1 MKHAIKLSTVILAS
15 IFAVVACEKEQA
27 PEAEYQPGETITIT
41 ATLPSVPATDP
52 ATKVD
57 FTQGTNK
64 VDLAWSTGDALTI
77 IGEDTSESQ
86 TFTLSG
92 ISGSKAN
99 FTGTAVSGSS
109 FTVLYP
115 GTVTSVAAMDAKS
128 FTGQTQTGNESL
140 AHLTGAWTAK
150 VTGLS
155 DFSDVKFAAPAGG
168 SFAQSGIL
176 KFHIQVPDVVTTVK
190 GVGIEA
196 PSAVFYTDNASTKAT
211 SLDMTLSGV
220 TLDSKHAFTAYMA
233 LSQKS
238 SDAVAASG
246 VITVKFVDSYDN
258 TWKKDITLTQ
268 EFVLQAG
275 KVNVITL
282 DKSAWTS
289 TGRYAGG
296 TGIDGDPWLIT
307 EPIHMQH
314 MAADLVSGET
324 KYFKMMA
331 DVDMSGETWTPLNN
345 ASPFD
350 KAVNFDGNG
359 KKISNMSAPLFADLN
374 GTVKDLTIN
383 AADVTLSATGGI
395 LANTVNTSAS
405 VVSGITVTGSTLSP
419 APETADPAQ
428 YYGILAGE
436 VLTGSSFDDCHIIN
450 SEVTL
455 KGTTAAY
462 VGMAFGHVNNVS
474 AKIGDTIGCTVESS
488 TLNSGNYAAGFISS
502 LDAGTVSNNVVSC
515 EVTGSSTISTFIA
528 NMKEGTLTANTVSG
542 SVSGKQN
549 IGGLV
554 GNANTGTF
562 TANATSVA
570 ITGTNYYLGG
580 LIGTLKGGIV
590 DNCHASGNITQTG
603 GSNYSRTGGLVGQ
616 MEGGTVRNGCYY
628 STGTINVKGQYAG
641 GLVGFLSNGTVQDSY
656 ANTTIITTQNSAGG
670 LIGDFE
676 PGDGEIHTLQSCH
689 AIVTISTSGSY
700 FYGGLIGIVNNKVQV
715 KKCYANVD
723 LKAKADG
730 KLANCGGI
738 IGQILAA
745 SNLTVEN
752 SYATGSFGDSTYRTR
767 RWNGGILGNTASGA
781 AITVT
786 NCYSSFTITSANIGL
801 EGALVGN
808 NGSTTLTS
816 TGYIGWS
823 SLANMAGA
831 GNAVATTGNYL
842 GMEDSILSQA
852 KKFTAPN
859 NWDFDTIW
867 NEVNPPTLK

>member
-1 MKHAIKLSTVILAS
+1 MKHAIKLSSLILAS

-27 PEAEYQPGETITIT
+27 PQNEYKPGETVTIT

-168 SFAQSGIL
+168 TFAQSGIL

-211 SLDMTLSGV
+211 SLDMTLSGI
-220 TLDSKHAFTAYMA
+220 TLDAKHAFTAYMA
-233 LSQKS
+233 LSQKN
-238 SDAVAASG
+238 SDAVAASE

-258 TWKKDITLTQ
+258 TWEKEITLTQ

-282 DKSAWTS
+282 DKSAWSS

-296 TGIDGDPWLIT
+296 TGVDGDPWLIT

-314 MAADLVSGET
+314 IAADLVSGET

-359 KKISNMSAPLFADLN
+359 KKISNLGMPLFYTYN
-374 GTVKDLTIN
+374 GDVANLTIEGVEIDQTKGN
-383 AADVTLSATGGI
+383 
-395 LANTVNTSAS
+395 
-405 VVSGITVTGSTLSP
+405 
-419 APETADPAQ
+419 
-428 YYGILAGE
+428 YGILGRQASVADGTATN
-436 VLTGSSFDDCHIIN
+436 VTVKNSSIKSGNSVVGALFGTISKNIVITGCIAEN
-450 SEVTL
+450 VTL
-455 KGTTAAY
+455 QATQQ
-462 VGMAFGHVNNVS
+462 V
-474 AKIGDTIGCTVESS
+474 
-488 TLNSGNYAAGFISS
+488 
-502 LDAGTVSNNVVSC
+502 
-515 EVTGSSTISTFIA
+515 
-528 NMKEGTLTANTVSG
+528 
-542 SVSGKQN
+542 
-549 IGGLV
+549 GGLV
-554 GNANTGTF
+554 GLMQAG
-562 TANATSVA
+562 S
-570 ITGTNYYLGG
+570 I
-580 LIGTLKGGIV
+580 
-590 DNCHASGNITQTG
+590 DNCSASG
-603 GSNYSRTGGLVGQ
+603 SA
-616 MEGGTVRNGCYY
+616 TVTTY
-628 STGTINVKGQYAG
+628 YAG
-641 GLVGFLSNGTVQDSY
+641 GLVGLINGSVEGVITISNSHSSVVVSH
-656 ANTTIITTQNSAGG
+656 TTGNNSRVGG
-670 LIGDFE
+670 LIGQIE
-676 PGDGEIHTLQSCH
+676 HN
-689 AIVTISTSGSY
+689 ATIEKCYATGNVSGTGHY
-700 FYGGLIGIVNNKVQV
+700 GGGLIGVINATEGTVNISK
-715 KKCYANVD
+715 
-723 LKAKADG
+723 
-730 KLANCGGI
+730 
-738 IGQILAA
+738 
-745 SNLTVEN
+745 
-752 SYATGSFGDSTYRTR
+752 SYATGNVSMNT
-767 RWNGGILGNTASGA
+767 GGNFAHAGGLLGRVDAG
-781 AITVT
+781 TVNIS
-786 NCYSSFTITSANIGL
+786 NCYSTGSVTIRRYSG
-801 EGALVGN
+801 GFVGTN
-808 NGSTTLTS
+808 NGTLSITNSYTTSDISGIALSTACGLVLGSNSGTVTC
-816 TGYIGWS
+816 TGFVAWNSCDRLFCYP
-823 SLANMAGA
+823 AGA
-831 GNAVATTGNYL
+831 VSTTGNYY
-842 GMEDSILSQA
+842 GTEGSVSSQA
-852 KKFTAPN
+852 KALG
-859 NWDFDTIW
+859 WSETIW
-867 NEVNPPTLK
+867 DLSGSTPTLK